1 MVYPVQRGHSYHKRT
16 KKKKRSKLPFIITI
30 IVIIIIASCGFVFFL
45 HNSLLNSKEMTDD
58 RVDYVFYMRGLEKIF
73 FIRTDR
79 KQKINYLID
88 IPKISYEPIMAISM
102 DQPSPREIS
111 RSVEK
116 LFGAPNSTYYSSI
129 DENSYQ
135 TIKDLS
141 VKENEPEYT
150 QLTISQFVEMVES
163 IHLDWYEFLLFNKTK
178 KWINAQN
185 EHNYTKNSAYRLI
198 NNISKYANKAVPMT
212 FMTKAPVEITVKDN
226 QGNQK
231 KYQRL
236 YIDDKSLDTIM
247 EFMKK

>member
-1 MVYPVQRGHSYHKRT
+1 
-16 KKKKRSKLPFIITI
+16 
-30 IVIIIIASCGFVFFL
+30 
-45 HNSLLNSKEMTDD
+45 MTDD